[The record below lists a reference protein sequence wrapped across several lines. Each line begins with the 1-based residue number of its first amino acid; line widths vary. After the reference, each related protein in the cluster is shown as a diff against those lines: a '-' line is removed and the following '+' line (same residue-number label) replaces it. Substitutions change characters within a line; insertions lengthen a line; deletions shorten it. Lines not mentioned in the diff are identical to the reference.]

1 MGYERGADEYVDI
14 ASEIIEGVRQ
24 MGRRAAR
31 SGGADAKVLRAL
43 ARAGGGAT
51 PSELAAEL
59 GCSRPRV
66 TRALN
71 ELEGQGCVRRAP
83 DPTDR
88 RSVIV
93 SLTEAGARRAAATD
107 DVNDLAQTLSRLG
120 RRDALELRRIIGRV
134 QQVSASPEGA
144 PAGP

>member
-51 PSELAAEL
+51 PSELL
-59 GCSRPRV
+59 
-66 TRALN
+66 
-71 ELEGQGCVRRAP
+71 
-83 DPTDR
+83 
-88 RSVIV
+88 
-93 SLTEAGARRAAATD
+93 SL
-107 DVNDLAQTLSRLG
+107 
-120 RRDALELRRIIGRV
+120 IHI
-134 QQVSASPEGA
+134 
-144 PAGP
+144 